1 MKKHGHVLH
10 LVDEK
15 PKKTH
20 RKPRPGNSANPS
32 QSDVFGFDQWFKKEV
47 QRAQKKYASSG
58 KGEAAANAYIQ
69 NLQEWADDARTH
81 IEESE
86 GRYEDQSGSYP
97 VEGRVYDVAEGRR
110 GITINGHYYE
120 WETPPPRY

>member
-47 QRAQKKYASSG
+47 ERAQKQYASSG
-58 KGEAAANAYIQ
+58 KGKAAANAYIQ
-69 NLQEWADDARTH
+69 NLEEWADDARTH

-86 GRYEDQSGSYP
+86 GRYEDQSGS
-97 VEGRVYDVAEGRR
+97 
-110 GITINGHYYE
+110 
-120 WETPPPRY
+120 